1 MKKIIVSGINL
12 FEGGP
17 INIFYESL
25 DYICQN
31 LLDEYEVVALVH
43 RKDLFTKY
51 SDKITILEFPNARKN
66 YLFRLYYEYIYFYFK
81 FKDLNADLWLSLHDI
96 SPNVKAMK
104 KVVYCHNPMMFY
116 KMKFKDF
123 TKYPKMYFFS
133 KFYKYLYKTN
143 IRKNNYVIVQQEW
156 IRKEFKKTFSINN
169 VIVALP
175 VNDMKITE
183 SEMVKVDQNTNEI
196 SFVYPAFPRFFKNF
210 EVICEA
216 VKTLE
221 EKGISNFK
229 VYLTIDGSEN
239 NYSRKIVDKYSYL
252 KAIFFLGIQKKSDII
267 TLYEKSTCM
276 IFPSKLETW
285 GLPISEFKDYNK
297 PMLVSDLEYAHE
309 TVGDYE
315 KVSFFDPDSSIK
327 LASLMKKIIENE
339 DLKFDKNDYIVDK
352 NLFCKN
358 WSELFDIILKK
369 E

>member
-1 MKKIIVSGINL
+1 
-12 FEGGP
+12 
-17 INIFYESL
+17 
-25 DYICQN
+25 
-31 LLDEYEVVALVH
+31 
-43 RKDLFTKY
+43 
-51 SDKITILEFPNARKN
+51 
-66 YLFRLYYEYIYFYFK
+66 
-81 FKDLNADLWLSLHDI
+81 
-96 SPNVKAMK
+96 
-104 KVVYCHNPMMFY
+104 
-116 KMKFKDF
+116 
-123 TKYPKMYFFS
+123 
-133 KFYKYLYKTN
+133 
-143 IRKNNYVIVQQEW
+143 
-156 IRKEFKKTFSINN
+156 
-169 VIVALP
+169 
-175 VNDMKITE
+175 MKITE